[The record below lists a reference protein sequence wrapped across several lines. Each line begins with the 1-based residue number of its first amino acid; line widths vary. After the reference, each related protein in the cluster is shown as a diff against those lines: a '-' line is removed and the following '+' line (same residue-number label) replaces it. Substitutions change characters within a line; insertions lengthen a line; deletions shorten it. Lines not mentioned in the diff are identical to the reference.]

1 VQWAT
6 RQTERATVLRGHRT
20 QLLGSVPA
28 ELPSSNYLGRVL
40 AQREWQAVRGVLLAV
55 ESLAGRDSA
64 HLLTRA
70 ARAGDPQL
78 RAQAIEAVDS
88 LADRPLTRSLVP
100 LLEDEPIPSSAASDV
115 TTWSVL
121 TDTDEWLRALAV
133 RAAID
138 QIRSLRSLIQDQVR
152 LDDSPL
158 VAEAVRAAEEELP
171 MTLSD
176 SPKGLIDRILALQQ
190 VPMFSD
196 LAPEDLQQVAG
207 RCTERRYSPDE
218 VIYQQGD
225 LGDEMFIITAGQVRI
240 SRVVSGAVEVLRR
253 YGPGDH
259 VGELSL
265 LRGVPRVADVI
276 ADTAG
281 ATGLALDATSFRAIV
296 DGRPEVAMAMLAT
309 LAERIG
315 TS

>member
-1 VQWAT
+1 
-6 RQTERATVLRGHRT
+6 
-20 QLLGSVPA
+20 
-28 ELPSSNYLGRVL
+28 
-40 AQREWQAVRGVLLAV
+40 
-55 ESLAGRDSA
+55 
-64 HLLTRA
+64 
-70 ARAGDPQL
+70 
-78 RAQAIEAVDS
+78 
-88 LADRPLTRSLVP
+88 
-100 LLEDEPIPSSAASDV
+100 
-115 TTWSVL
+115 
-121 TDTDEWLRALAV
+121 
-133 RAAID
+133 
-138 QIRSLRSLIQDQVR
+138 
-152 LDDSPL
+152 
-158 VAEAVRAAEEELP
+158 
-171 MTLSD
+171 
-176 SPKGLIDRILALQQ
+176 LQQ

-196 LAPEDLQQVAG
+196 LAPEDLQQVAE

-281 ATGLALDATSFRAIV
+281 ATGLALDATSFRAIL